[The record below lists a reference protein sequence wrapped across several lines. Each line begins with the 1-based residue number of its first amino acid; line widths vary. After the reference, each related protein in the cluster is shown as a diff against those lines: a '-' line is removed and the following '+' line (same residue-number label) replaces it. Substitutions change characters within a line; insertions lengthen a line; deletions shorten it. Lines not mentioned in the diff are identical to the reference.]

1 MNLSFNESS
10 LKIGTFSA
18 LSAISETATGIV
30 LWNFDKIPP
39 HLGMIYQ
46 GSYYSLT
53 IKAVDCIDFKS
64 IQKVW
69 KIKQKP
75 ILIFEIETQDHPI
88 LEVIS
93 HFNHYPHVDAQ
104 VSCLQPILSFFNTLL
119 ELKIEATVIF
129 DLLKALNHAN
139 KIKNIYS
146 NAQSVEINIPY
157 YSKKDVEHY
166 IKKLKEQTTEQKN
179 R

>member
-10 LKIGTFSA
+10 LKIGAFSA
-18 LSAISETATGIV
+18 LSAFSETATGIV

-39 HLGMIYQ
+39 HLGIIYQ
-46 GSYYSLT
+46 GFYYSLT

-75 ILIFEIETQDHPI
+75 ILIFEIENRDNPV
-88 LEVIS
+88 LEAIS
-93 HFNHYPHVDAQ
+93 HFNHYHRVDSQ
-104 VSCLQPILSFFNTLL
+104 KSCLLPILSFFNALF
-119 ELKIEATVIF
+119 EAKIEANVIF
-129 DLLKALNHAN
+129 DLIKALNHSN

-146 NAQSVEINIPY
+146 NAQLDEIKIPY
-157 YSKKDVEHY
+157 YNKKDVKQY
-166 IKKLKEQTTEQKN
+166 IKKIKEQTPEQKN